1 MTSRSKPSGSP
12 RDRIHTHADF
22 VVELGLLDEAD
33 HPARLD
39 RQHAEIDVD
48 LAVIR
53 GDGERDSG
61 GGMGLQK
68 CREAQIREDVAVEDE
83 ELLRQL
89 VEKRDH
95 RSHGAERLV
104 LGGVIHLEAPLLA
117 AADVCSD
124 QLAQVTDGDG
134 YPPEVVSGKLAQDDL
149 DDGALVADRD
159 QRLGDAGR
167 VRTEAGALSACQQ
180 DGVSNAHR
188 ALIPCTRSTCSAPG
202 SPAART
208 TRRSWPAPRRGS
220 RSVSSRSPL

>member
-1 MTSRSKPSGSP
+1 MTSRSKPSGFAC
-12 RDRIHTHADF
+12 RIAGGVPIERPHTHPCDF

-68 CREAQIREDVAVEDE
+68 CREAQIREDVAVEARK
-83 ELLRQL
+83 LLRQL

-104 LGGVIHLEAPLLA
+104 L
-117 AADVCSD
+117 
-124 QLAQVTDGDG
+124 
-134 YPPEVVSGKLAQDDL
+134 
-149 DDGALVADRD
+149 VA
-159 QRLGDAGR
+159 
-167 VRTEAGALSACQQ
+167 
-180 DGVSNAHR
+180 
-188 ALIPCTRSTCSAPG
+188 
-202 SPAART
+202 
-208 TRRSWPAPRRGS
+208 
-220 RSVSSRSPL
+220 